1 MRKRG
6 TMNLFRVSVNIGREP
21 ELCTGLGAS
30 NKRQRN
36 QWLALGKARV

>member
-6 TMNLFRVSVNIGREP
+6 TTNLFRVSVNMGPEP
-21 ELCTGLGAS
+21 ELCTGLGATK
-30 NKRQRN
+30 KRQRN